1 MFDGAALGVLV
12 ATPAALV
19 IAVGFFLQPTEGWGG
34 EGSETPAVTLQ
45 TPDYVG
51 SQSCSTCHAD
61 QVAAWRDSH
70 HGWALRAA
78 DEVNILGDFEDSTFD
93 HAGVRNRFFRR
104 GGKSF
109 VETEGPGA
117 ALVEYEIK
125 YTVGIEPL
133 QQYLVEIDRGRLQVL
148 DVAWDTSAKRWF
160 HLYPNA
166 KTSPGDG
173 LHWTGPYKSWQARC
187 AVCHQTNFSKGYDP
201 QNKTYQSEWSELT
214 VGCEACHGPG
224 GSHIAWAKT
233 SVETGADSGN
243 TGFGLAVTF
252 SEGKDGARAEIELCG
267 QCHSRRAPLNGDS
280 APASASFA
288 DHYNLALLRDGLYYA
303 DGQIDDEV
311 YVLGSFLQSKMF
323 ARGVGCTNCHE
334 PHTARLV
341 AEGNDVCTQ
350 CHNSQGRAEFPTLPK
365 ATYDTSEHH
374 KHQAGS
380 EGAQCVSCH
389 MTAKNYMIVD
399 PRRDHSFRVPRPD
412 LSIKIGSPNACTS
425 CHTSETA
432 EWAATTIET
441 WYPRGRWRGPHY
453 GEVLHAGQTRSDPE
467 TTKNLI
473 ALAADRGRP
482 AIVRASAINL
492 LATRL
497 DEEVGQALTV
507 HVEDSEPL
515 VRNAAVAALKTAPSA
530 IRGTL
535 VAPRMNDASRSVRLA
550 AARATI
556 DIPLTGLTTEERRI
570 VEQVRADLLSTL
582 LSLADYPE
590 TQMQIGGLALTLRN
604 LRAADAA
611 FREAARMDPQQLDAW
626 MSRARIS
633 LTQGNPQRAS
643 AILEQALGENPG
655 SALLR
660 QSRANVLIQFGALNA
675 ALEELNEAERLKPD
689 EPSILVDIATIYT
702 LRGENEKALESLKA
716 ALVKGADGP
725 DVLDLL
731 AVTNRRLGRFEEARG
746 FARELARRFP
756 QYKRRPEVEELLDRR
771 RK

>member
-1 MFDGAALGVLV
+1 M
-12 ATPAALV
+12 
-19 IAVGFFLQPTEGWGG
+19 
-34 EGSETPAVTLQ
+34 
-45 TPDYVG
+45 
-51 SQSCSTCHAD
+51 
-61 QVAAWRDSH
+61 
-70 HGWALRAA
+70 
-78 DEVNILGDFEDSTFD
+78 VN
-93 HAGVRNRFFRR
+93 
-104 GGKSF
+104 
-109 VETEGPGA
+109 
-117 ALVEYEIK
+117 
-125 YTVGIEPL
+125 
-133 QQYLVEIDRGRLQVL
+133 
-148 DVAWDTSAKRWF
+148 
-160 HLYPNA
+160 
-166 KTSPGDG
+166 
-173 LHWTGPYKSWQARC
+173 
-187 AVCHQTNFSKGYDP
+187 
-201 QNKTYQSEWSELT
+201 
-214 VGCEACHGPG
+214 
-224 GSHIAWAKT
+224 
-233 SVETGADSGN
+233 
-243 TGFGLAVTF
+243 F

-311 YVLGSFLQSKMF
+311 YVLGSFLQSKMY

-341 AEGNDVCTQ
+341 AEGNDICTQ

-441 WYPRGRWRGPHY
+441 WYLQDRWRGPHY

-497 DEEVGQALTV
+497 DEEVGQALAV
-507 HVEDSEPL
+507 HLEDSEPL

-570 VEQVRADLLSTL
+570 VEQVRADLLSTM

-660 QSRANVLIQFGALNA
+660 QSRANVLIQLGALNA

-756 QYKRRPEVEELLDRR
+756 QYKRRPEVEELLDRGQ
-771 RK
+771 K